1 MDVCFHIAV
10 DSISH
15 QTMQVTC
22 MYWLVN

>member
-15 QTMQVTC
+15 QTIQVTC
-22 MYWLVN
+22 VYWLVN